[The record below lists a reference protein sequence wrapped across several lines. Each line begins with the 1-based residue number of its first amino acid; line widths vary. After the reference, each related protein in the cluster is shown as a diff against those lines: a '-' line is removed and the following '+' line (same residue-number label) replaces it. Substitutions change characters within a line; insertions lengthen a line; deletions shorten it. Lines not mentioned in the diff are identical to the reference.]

1 LVVLVTLTLKE
12 REAGVEARE
21 GRLGMREADIEER
34 MVEVAVGEEAL
45 RKDRSVLKGRLME
58 LKERRAREEE
68 RCKEG
73 REGVEKEIAL
83 RREKVEGMEMLKNA
97 LRGGELGVES
107 MERDVSRREKD
118 VEGAQE
124 RLRGSEDVVEGKERS
139 IIVMIE
145 VVRGTLGSRSWG

>member
-1 LVVLVTLTLKE
+1 M
-12 REAGVEARE
+12 G
-21 GRLGMREADIEER
+21 
-34 MVEVAVGEEAL
+34 EVAVGEEAL

-73 REGVEKEIAL
+73 REGVEEIAL
-83 RREKVEGMEMLKNA
+83 GREKVEGVEMLKNA
-97 LRGGELGVES
+97 LRGRELGVEI

>member
-1 LVVLVTLTLKE
+1 MK
-12 REAGVEARE
+12 
-21 GRLGMREADIEER
+21 I
-34 MVEVAVGEEAL
+34 
-45 RKDRSVLKGRLME
+45 
-58 LKERRAREEE
+58 
-68 RCKEG
+68 
-73 REGVEKEIAL
+73 
-83 RREKVEGMEMLKNA
+83 A

-107 MERDVSRREKD
+107 MERDIFRREKD